1 MRLDEIAE
9 EYGDQVEVVWRS
21 FLLRPQPEDRTVEK
35 FAAYTK
41 SWERPGSLEPKVTF
55 NPWPLDVEPPS
66 HSVPSAVAGKVA
78 GQFGPAAYQQFH
90 HRVMRAYFSENRTIS
105 DRSVLLDLAAESGM
119 DRDAFDERWK
129 AGAADLLNEV
139 VTEHTEAINAGI
151 TAVPSLVVGEKYL
164 VAGAVEVDDYR
175 QVIERFRSDLAAD

>member
-9 EYGDQVEVVWRS
+9 EYGDQVQLVWRS
-21 FLLRPQPEDRTVEK
+21 FLLRPQPEDRTIEK

-41 SWERPGSLEPKVTF
+41 SWERPGSMEPKVTF

-78 GQFGPAAYQQFH
+78 AHFGSAAYQEFH
-90 HRVMRAYFSENRTIS
+90 HRALKAYFSENRTIS
-105 DRSVLLDLAAESGM
+105 DRSVLLDIAEESGI
-119 DRDAFDERWK
+119 DRDAFDQQWQAE
-129 AGAADLLNEV
+129 GDDLLHEV
-139 VTEHTEAINAGI
+139 VSEHAEAINAGI

-164 VAGAVEVDDYR
+164 VAGAVDVADYR
-175 QVIERFRSDLAAD
+175 QVIERFRSEIEEG